1 MRSAVLAA
9 AAIRSSFDLC
19 RTILPNISELG
30 ITIGIE
36 LGPTPISRLGLVGD
50 ASVGCASSRATC
62 RRARWIAI
70 LSPGGLESFF
80 PAVAELGLE
89 IPRDLTQIKAI
100 AARFDKEITVPPL
113 AVAGR

>member
-36 LGPTPISRLGLVGD
+36 LGPTRIARLGLVGD
-50 ASVGCASSRATC
+50 ASVRCASKPRL
-62 RRARWIAI
+62 IAGVPDG
-70 LSPGGLESFF
+70 SPFCPRVASKAFF
-80 PAVAELGLE
+80 PVVAELGLE
-89 IPRDLTQIKAI
+89 IPRDLTQIKAT
-100 AARFDKEITVPPL
+100 AARFDIRSPGHP
-113 AVAGR
+113 